1 MGSFQFASPEKD
13 LENCYFIE
21 FLVNKLNFFLSLEH
35 RNTFRIRASNPAA

>member
-21 FLVNKLNFFLSLEH
+21 FLVNKLNFFLRIKFKTQEH
-35 RNTFRIRASNPAA
+35 F